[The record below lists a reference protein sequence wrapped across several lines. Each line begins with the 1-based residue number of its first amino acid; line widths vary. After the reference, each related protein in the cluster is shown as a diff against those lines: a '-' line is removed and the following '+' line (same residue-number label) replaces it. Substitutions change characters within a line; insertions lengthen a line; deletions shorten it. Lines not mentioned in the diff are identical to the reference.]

1 MDYVGST
8 LVHVGDLGST
18 SWRGGEGV
26 EEAVG
31 DIKWKAARCSAAWL
45 PPALRE
51 LRVLSGGRD
60 GLCVHG
66 KRVIFLEAPVMLTI
80 PLRGDLSVAVPGC
93 SCLPRPRT
101 SDNGTQRTLSTSP
114 F

>member
-45 PPALRE
+45 HPALRVP
-51 LRVLSGGRD
+51 RVWRTRWLVCARQASDCSRSACDAHDFPAGRSLSG
-60 GLCVHG
+60 CA
-66 KRVIFLEAPVMLTI
+66 RV
-80 PLRGDLSVAVPGC
+80 
-93 SCLPRPRT
+93 
-101 SDNGTQRTLSTSP
+101 
-114 F
+114 